1 MKMKKTLNDIPPF
14 DPAHDNEDKPDL
26 YQHFEDEIDYDSDQG
41 FDDDEEDDF
50 DSRGDAYGED
60 DDEDEDEDNMENLE
74 ADDCQEGEDDYG
86 GDDSEGEDE
95 DVDNEDVKAPE
106 RSSFWPPLVPSRM
119 LGGRPVT
126 SEPEPTPPPSI
137 TFEQIRNA
145 KPMPDFRPGAH
156 RF

>member
-26 YQHFEDEIDYDSDQG
+26 YQHFEDEIDYDPDQG

-60 DDEDEDEDNMENLE
+60 DDEDEDNMENLE

-145 KPMPDFRPGAH
+145 KPMPDFRPGTH